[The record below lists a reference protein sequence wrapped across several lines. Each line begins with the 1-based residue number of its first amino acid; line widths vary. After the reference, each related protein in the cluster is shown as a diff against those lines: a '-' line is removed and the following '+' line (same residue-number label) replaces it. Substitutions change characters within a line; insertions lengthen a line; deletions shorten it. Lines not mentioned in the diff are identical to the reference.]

1 MTRTSTTR
9 LENRDLQRIFS
20 SPVAL
25 AFVRTVMDRRGISE
39 AEARKI
45 YLDYLNRSKPAGNR
59 GSYRQILVTAGP
71 VRRRRFWADGQPA
84 WQ

>member
-9 LENRDLQRIFS
+9 LGIRDRERIFS

-25 AFVRTVMDRRGISE
+25 AFIRTVVARRGVTE

-45 YLDYLNRSKPAGNR
+45 YLDCLNRSKPADNR
-59 GSYRQILVTAGP
+59 GQRKA
-71 VRRRRFWADGQPA
+71 A
-84 WQ
+84 